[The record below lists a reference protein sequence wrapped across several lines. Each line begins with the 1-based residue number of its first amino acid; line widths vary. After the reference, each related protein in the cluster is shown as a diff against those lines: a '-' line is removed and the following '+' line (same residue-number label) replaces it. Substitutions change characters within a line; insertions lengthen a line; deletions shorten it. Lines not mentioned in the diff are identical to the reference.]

1 MSTTTAATATTAVAT
16 PDFKKKATMTTKER
30 AALKRELFDQKVRD
44 YQASL
49 GKMTPRTFNAQKLE
63 INTQLEQNSA
73 AYADYK
79 DMYDNL
85 MKAAKPLK
93 TKMTQ
98 ANRVVKTLTAYK
110 KTWTN
115 ERKQRPKTF
124 HKVSG
129 RSVFMGHYIKSIKE
143 KAEADAKLDPKTFMT
158 EASAA
163 WAALSDDEKAH
174 WKAKAVD
181 KNTEK
186 ETDRAKAALF
196 AQVDA
201 LALLASDSDESTA
214 TPDQHTMS
222 CWNSDSEDDA
232 A

>member
-1 MSTTTAATATTAVAT
+1 MTA
-16 PDFKKKATMTTKER
+16 KER
-30 AALKRELFDQKVRD
+30 AALNRELFDKEVED
-44 YQASL
+44 YQTSL
-49 GKMTPRTFNAQKLE
+49 GKMTPRAFNAQKLE
-63 INTQLEQNSA
+63 INTRLDQTIAE
-73 AYADYK
+73 YADFK
-79 DMYDNL
+79 AIYDNL
-85 MKAAKPLK
+85 MKAVEPLK
-93 TKMTQ
+93 IKMTK

-110 KTWTN
+110 KTWNN
-115 ERKQRPKTF
+115 ERKQRPKTS

-163 WAALSDDEKAH
+163 WAALSDDKKAD

-186 ETDRAKAALF
+186 ETARAKAALF

-214 TPDQHTMS
+214 PPDQHTMS
-222 CWNSDSEDDA
+222 CWNSDSDSEADA
-232 A
+232 DADA